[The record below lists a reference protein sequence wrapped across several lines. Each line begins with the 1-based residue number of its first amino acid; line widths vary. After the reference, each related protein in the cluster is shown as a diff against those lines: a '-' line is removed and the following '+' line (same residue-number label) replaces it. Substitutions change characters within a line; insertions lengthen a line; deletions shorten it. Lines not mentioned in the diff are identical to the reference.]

1 MTSLLLSLQ
10 ETLTSSQLPTSTEP
24 VASEPQCAE
33 EEAKISKNP
42 AVDRFVFPTKRWS
55 VTVSCG
61 KKTIFSENHVGKPT
75 TRCLTYTENVWKCM
89 WNKKFPHVFGDILH
103 WTPLYSADRYV
114 MTYQYLTIFL
124 LTCEASSTS
133 WCDGQVSSSFPEDRD
148 L

>member
-61 KKTIFSENHVGKPT
+61 KKRSFQRTMWGSPQLDVSHIRKM
-75 TRCLTYTENVWKCM
+75 YENVCEIK
-89 WNKKFPHVFGDILH
+89 NFP
-103 WTPLYSADRYV
+103 
-114 MTYQYLTIFL
+114 MFL
-124 LTCEASSTS
+124 GISCTGHHCTQLIDMS
-133 WCDGQVSSSFPEDRD
+133 
-148 L
+148 